1 MASSKRLV
9 SKIASLSQ
17 GCHRPLHGYLPQEG
31 VISGRAGVG
40 RLGGRGEGSVGMW
53 MKAGNLGLD
62 PFLLFLP
69 QPSCIHCEPL
79 YSLIHGITVKISV
92 FRTSCCLGQSAVKA
106 TCVHTGLWR

>member
-1 MASSKRLV
+1 MASSKRFV

-53 MKAGNLGLD
+53 MQAGNLGLD
-62 PFLLFLP
+62 PFLFLLP
-69 QPSCIHCEPL
+69 
-79 YSLIHGITVKISV
+79 
-92 FRTSCCLGQSAVKA
+92 
-106 TCVHTGLWR
+106 